1 MISIKN
7 VTKCYGLFKAVDD
20 ISIEVEKGTIHGIIG
35 QNGAGKTTLIKS
47 VAGIYKVDEGSIKI
61 DSEEVYENP
70 KIKARIGYVQD
81 QNAYFEWYKIKTLVD
96 FYQEVYPTFSKEK
109 FNKYNEQG
117 KLDLNKKVKN
127 LSKGMKM
134 RLSIMLNLAINPDV
148 LILDEPTSG
157 LDVIAKKQILDWI
170 ISDVAERQLTVLI
183 SSHHLSELEKICDT
197 ITVMSEGKTAFEDTV
212 YDLKNNICKMQ
223 VAFKEVPDFD
233 KLPSFVHTEKIG
245 SVYYIVGKSKE
256 YIETALKDYDLILM
270 DQIPLTLEEVFI
282 YISKEAEAK

>member
-7 VTKCYGLFKAVDD
+7 VTKCYGAFKAVDD

-61 DSEEVYENP
+61 ANEEVYENP

-223 VAFKEVPDFD
+223 VVFKEVPDFD